1 MHRERL
7 ALLLLVACRN
17 RVLEPDL
24 GSGLARIG
32 QIIGR
37 TLDAEDVA
45 ALADAVAAGDLHD
58 PVRLP
63 PGALQ
68 CHWHLRLTP
77 QGMAKALALP
87 DNPTESGAA
96 YIKSHQS

>member
-1 MHRERL
+1 
-7 ALLLLVACRN
+7 
-17 RVLEPDL
+17 
-24 GSGLARIG
+24 
-32 QIIGR
+32 
-37 TLDAEDVA
+37 
-45 ALADAVAAGDLHD
+45 
-58 PVRLP
+58 VRLS